1 MRPIA
6 DVNEPEIIARAK
18 KGDMNAFESLVRKY
32 QRAIYALC
40 HRITGAHQT
49 ADDLS
54 QDTFLKAY
62 LALPHFIE
70 GHDFYPWIRKIALNN
85 CFNFLKRRNR
95 EAPLAEEETL
105 ARPNFLSSPH
115 ESPPETTEREEM
127 ERKFKEAFKALSAE
141 QKVIFSL
148 RAFENLSYAE
158 ISQALHIPT
167 GTVMSRL
174 SRARKKLKN
183 NMADYLRRGR

>member
-6 DVNEPEIIARAK
+6 DGNEQDIIARAK
-18 KGDMNAFESLVRKY
+18 KGDMNAFETLVRKY

-40 HRITGAHQT
+40 HRITGAHQA

-54 QDTFLKAY
+54 QDSFLKAY
-62 LALPHFIE
+62 LALPQFIE

-105 ARPNFLSSPH
+105 ARPNYLSSPP
-115 ESPPETTEREEM
+115 ESPPETAERDEM
-127 ERKFKEAFKALSAE
+127 ETKFKEALKALPAD

-174 SRARKKLKN
+174 SRARKKLKTD
-183 NMADYLRRGR
+183 MADYLRRGR

>member
-1 MRPIA
+1 MRPNA
-6 DVNEPEIIARAK
+6 DVNEPNLIARAK

-32 QRAIYALC
+32 QRAIYILC

-54 QDTFLKAY
+54 QDTFIKAY
-62 LALPHFIE
+62 LALPHFID

-85 CFNFLKRRNR
+85 CFNHLKRGKR

-105 ARPNFLSSPH
+105 ARPNYLSSPH
-115 ESPPETTEREEM
+115 ESPPDAVERDEM
-127 ERKFKEAFKALSAE
+127 ERKFRQALRALPAN
-141 QKVIFSL
+141 QKMIFSM
-148 RAFENLSYAE
+148 RAFEDLSYAE
-158 ISQALHIPT
+158 IAQTLHIPL

-174 SRARKKLKN
+174 NRARRKLKDH
-183 NMADYLRRGR
+183 MADFLRRG

>member
-1 MRPIA
+1 MRPTADANEQETIA
-6 DVNEPEIIARAK
+6 KAK
-18 KGDMNAFESLVRKY
+18 KGDMNAFESLIRRY

-40 HRITGAHQT
+40 HRLTGAHQA

-54 QDTFLKAY
+54 QDTFIKAY
-62 LALPHFIE
+62 LALPHFID

-85 CFNFLKRRNR
+85 CLNFLKRRNR

-105 ARPNFLSSPH
+105 TRPNFLSSPH
-115 ESPPETTEREEM
+115 ESPDETTERDEL
-127 ERKFKEAFKALSAE
+127 ERKFKEALTRLPAD

-158 ISQALHIPT
+158 ISQTLHIPT

-174 SRARKKLKN
+174 NRARKKLKN
-183 NMADYLRRGR
+183 DMADFVRRAR